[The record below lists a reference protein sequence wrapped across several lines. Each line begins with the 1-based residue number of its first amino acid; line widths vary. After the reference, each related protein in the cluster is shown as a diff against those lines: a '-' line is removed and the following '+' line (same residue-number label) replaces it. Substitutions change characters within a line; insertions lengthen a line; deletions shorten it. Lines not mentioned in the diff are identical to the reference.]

1 MTNVAISQI
10 SPMNI
15 RPPHFL
21 LFSGACRNRLGDNSS
36 LSDGWR
42 FVLESIN
49 GDDSFE
55 VADAEPGV
63 AGERLE
69 LLAVVRGLEAL
80 NQPSQVTLIT
90 ASRYVNSGMHFGL
103 DQWRDDDWRWER
115 FGHRVSVNNADL
127 WKRVDRALQ
136 YHSVECKYWRADP
149 APSPDAAAG
158 ERIMLR
164 KEESGGR
171 QMALLSLFWKLS
183 IFAVQLATRS
193 VGRIFD
199 FGRDER
205 CRPNYI
211 PLVQSTA

>member
-1 MTNVAISQI
+1 
-10 SPMNI
+10 MNI

-149 APSPDAAAG
+149 APS
-158 ERIMLR
+158 LR
-164 KEESGGR
+164 QASGLCCVKRSRVADRWPCYRCFGSY
-171 QMALLSLFWKLS
+171 QFSLSNSQPARLVVSLTSGVTSVVGPTTYRLFK
-183 IFAVQLATRS
+183 VQHE
-193 VGRIFD
+193 V
-199 FGRDER
+199 
-205 CRPNYI
+205 
-211 PLVQSTA
+211 